1 VAVVQSGCPIKVEP
15 TQIILYVCYDH
26 LRLDDKRSKCTVRE
40 VCGIESLDPLLVVVV
55 ESNDDTIAILL
66 LSSVV
71 GDLHDIGYDSYALL
85 AVLDLPASY
94 VFPAIW
100 IILREIEKGQW
111 RGQMLRVN
119 GHVLISLPN
128 GGAQLLLEAGVKQER
143 TL

>member
-1 VAVVQSGCPIKVEP
+1 
-15 TQIILYVCYDH
+15 
-26 LRLDDKRSKCTVRE
+26 
-40 VCGIESLDPLLVVVV
+40 
-55 ESNDDTIAILL
+55 
-66 LSSVV
+66 V
-71 GDLHDIGYDSYALL
+71 GDLHDIGYDCYALL

-94 VFPAIW
+94 VFPAIE